1 MSEQEPNQI
10 LRFLA
15 VFAFTLIGATP
26 FAIFF
31 FVLGLVVTESV
42 IYPVA
47 TLATA
52 AIAAVIAAW
61 VANSIAGD
69 QDRTALQ
76 DSVLRNLAWGILPA
90 VASIFLAASLSRSV
104 WLIAV
109 VLVYTSATAGLLALR
124 HRTTEA
130 STVGDGALTV
140 GWVLGTVVAVGLVI
154 FVASLFG
161 LTGA

>member
-1 MSEQEPNQI
+1 MSDKEPNRF

-15 VFAFTLIGATP
+15 AFSITLIGTTP
-26 FAIFF
+26 FAIFL

-47 TLATA
+47 ALATA
-52 AIAAVIAAW
+52 AIAAVIASW
-61 VANSIAGD
+61 VANSLAGD
-69 QDRTALQ
+69 EDRTDIQAA
-76 DSVLRNLAWGILPA
+76 VVRNLAWGVLPA
-90 VASIFLAASLSRSV
+90 VASIFLAASLDRSV
-104 WLIAV
+104 WLIAI
-109 VLVYTSATAGLLALR
+109 VLIYTSVTASLLAFR
-124 HRTTEA
+124 HRTGEA

-140 GWVLGTVVAVGLVI
+140 GWLVGTVVSVGLVI